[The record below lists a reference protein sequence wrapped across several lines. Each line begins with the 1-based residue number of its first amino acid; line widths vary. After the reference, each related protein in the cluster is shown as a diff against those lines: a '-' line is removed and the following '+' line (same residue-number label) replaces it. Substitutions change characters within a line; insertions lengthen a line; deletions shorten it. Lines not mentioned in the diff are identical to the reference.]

1 MQPEISIIVPVY
13 KVEKY
18 LRRCIDSILA
28 QTFKNFE
35 LILIDDGSP
44 DNCGKICDEYA
55 EKDERVVVI
64 HKENGGQ
71 SSARNLGLDT
81 AKGKYIGFVDSDDWI
96 EPDMYETLYN
106 LILKSD
112 KDISNIGFS
121 FISEKFSKK
130 FSNHSEIYLN
140 RDEAIEELIKHK
152 LYGNYFCMNLFKSS
166 LIKNFRFKEGIIF
179 EDIDLMYKII
189 HVSNGLI
196 TSGES
201 KYNYLQREDS
211 TVGKVSKKLTIDF
224 TNVLYERKNFLNE
237 KYKEI
242 YTKNKNIINENLIY
256 QSQRYINYF
265 IKNELKSNNFKDF
278 YKCIKILNSC
288 FWFNLFSKNNN
299 LKEKMILIILRIN
312 LKAYLFFLKNYYN
325 KKEL

>member
-55 EKDERVVVI
+55 EEDERVVVI

-71 SSARNLGLDT
+71 SSARNLGLDI

-106 LILKSD
+106 LILKSN
-112 KDISNIGFS
+112 KDIANIGFS
-121 FISEKFSKK
+121 FITENIYKNFSK
-130 FSNHSEIYLN
+130 HCEMYLN
-140 RDEAIEELIKHK
+140 TDKAIEELIKHK
-152 LYGNYFCMNLFKSS
+152 LYGNYFWANLFKSS
-166 LIKNFRFKEGIIF
+166 LINKFRFKEGIIF

-189 HVSNGLI
+189 HVSNGVI
-196 TSGES
+196 TLGES

-211 TVGKVSKKLTIDF
+211 TVGEVSKKLTIDF

-299 LKEKMILIILRIN
+299 LKEKIVLIILKIN
-312 LKAYLFFLKNYYN
+312 PNLYLYLLKLKR
-325 KKEL
+325 KR